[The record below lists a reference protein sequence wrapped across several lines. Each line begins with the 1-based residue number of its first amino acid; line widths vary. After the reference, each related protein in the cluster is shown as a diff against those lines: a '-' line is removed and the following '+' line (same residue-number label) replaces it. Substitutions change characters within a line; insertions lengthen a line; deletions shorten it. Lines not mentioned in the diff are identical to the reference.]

1 MPSFNFIS
9 LFKTSSQFQEKSSK
23 KKVEFIEN
31 FSLAEYG
38 SALDMLIA
46 AELTESNRSMQG
58 SRQQWKY

>member
-1 MPSFNFIS
+1 MPSFNFKS
-9 LFKTSSQFQEKSSK
+9 LFKSSSQFQAKSSK

-46 AELTESNRSMQG
+46 AELTES
-58 SRQQWKY
+58 K